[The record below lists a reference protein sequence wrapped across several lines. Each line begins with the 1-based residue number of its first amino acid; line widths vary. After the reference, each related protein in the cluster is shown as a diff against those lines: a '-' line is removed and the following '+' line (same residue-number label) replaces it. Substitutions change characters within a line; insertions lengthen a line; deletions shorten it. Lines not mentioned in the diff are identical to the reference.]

1 MLSGAAGAQRRG
13 VAPTIRAAP
22 RWLLAALR
30 EGALGSAQPRALTTS
45 AETPASLPVI
55 PRSPKIFG
63 IGLNKTGTTTLGQC
77 GRLLGLR
84 CTSFDRD
91 LLDDW
96 IERRDLARIT
106 ARVEQFDL
114 FEDWP
119 WPLVYPQLD
128 ALFPGSKFVLTVR
141 RSPEAWLDSL
151 KRHSLRTHPS
161 KHCRKLAYGY
171 DYPHG
176 REQEHLDFYSA
187 HNAAA
192 REYFADRPGD
202 FAELCWERG
211 DGFAELCALLG
222 TPVPRQ
228 PFPHANK
235 GTEAKVN
242 EEWVALNRAQSERQA
257 AEVRGE

>member
-1 MLSGAAGAQRRG
+1 VDARARSLGSDER
-13 VAPTIRAAP
+13 APPIARAA
-22 RWLLAALR
+22 
-30 EGALGSAQPRALTTS
+30 TS
-45 AETPASLPVI
+45 APKTVI

-77 GRLLGLR
+77 GRILGLR

-96 IERRDLARIT
+96 TERRDLERIT

-119 WPLVYPQLD
+119 RPLVYPQLD

-161 KHCRKLAYGY
+161 RHCRKLAYGY

-176 REQEHLDFYSA
+176 REQEHLDFYAA

-211 DGFAELCALLG
+211 DGFRELCALLG
-222 TPVPRQ
+222 VSVPSQ

-242 EEWVALNRAQSERQA
+242 EEWVELNRAQSERQA
-257 AEVRGE
+257 AEARGE

>member
-1 MLSGAAGAQRRG
+1 MNL
-13 VAPTIRAAP
+13 
-22 RWLLAALR
+22 
-30 EGALGSAQPRALTTS
+30 
-45 AETPASLPVI
+45 
-55 PRSPKIFG
+55 RSPKIFG

-96 IERRDLARIT
+96 VERRDLARIT
-106 ARVEQFDL
+106 ARVERFDL

-119 WPLVYPQLD
+119 WPLVYRELD
-128 ALFPGSKFVLTVR
+128 LLFPGSKFVLTVR

-151 KRHSLRTHPS
+151 KRHSMRTHPT

-176 REQEHLDFYSA
+176 REQEHLDFYAA

-192 REYFADRPGD
+192 REYFQDRSGD

-211 DGFAELCALLG
+211 DGFAELCALLEI
-222 TPVPRQ
+222 PEPRQ

-242 EEWVALNRAQSERQA
+242 EEWVELNREQSARQA
-257 AEVRGE
+257 AEARAE